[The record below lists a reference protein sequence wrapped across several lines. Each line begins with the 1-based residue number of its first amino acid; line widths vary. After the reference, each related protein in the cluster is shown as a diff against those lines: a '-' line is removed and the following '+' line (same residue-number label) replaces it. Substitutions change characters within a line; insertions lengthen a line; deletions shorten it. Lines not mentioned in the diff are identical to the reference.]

1 MQLNAAEYF
10 SLMGLV
16 TSCPLGK
23 RVIDKLLIGSSRS
36 LESYRLGLCF
46 CMIFQAWLFPGTF
59 LTTVGKT

>member
-16 TSCPLGK
+16 TSCPSGR

-46 CMIFQAWLFPGTF
+46 CTIFQA
-59 LTTVGKT
+59 